1 MEPTTPLPV
10 LFIAVNDVDGGFIMA
25 TVGTNYLTIAD
36 HVKRLDPDGKTA
48 RIVEILNKTNE
59 LLSDIAV
66 LEGNL
71 PTGHRT
77 TMRSGLPSVTWRK
90 LYGYTSPSKS
100 TVVQVDDS
108 AGILEAFAFVDEDL
122 AKLNGDVAA
131 FRLSEDNPFFEAMN
145 QEFMQTYFYGN
156 TDTDPE
162 EFLGLAPRFSVLS
175 TTAGNSGTQII
186 DGSGTGSDNT
196 SMWLLKHGEQYLH
209 SFFPK
214 GSEIG
219 LTHRDMGL
227 VTETDSTGAKRVGY
241 QTQYKWKVGLSVR
254 DYRHIVRI
262 ANLDISDL
270 KTAAAATDTSADLIN
285 LMIEAMHLKMENLSG
300 GKLVW
305 YCGREV
311 FTALT
316 KKAVAKA
323 NVNLTFEDFGGPN
336 KVMAFQGIPIKRVDA
351 LTTTESRV
359 T

>member
-1 MEPTTPLPV
+1 
-10 LFIAVNDVDGGFIMA
+10 MA
-25 TVGTNYLTIAD
+25 TVGTSYLTIAD
-36 HVKRLDPDGKTA
+36 RVKRQDPDNRIA
-48 RIVEILNKTNE
+48 RVVELLNDTNE
-59 LLSDIAV
+59 LMQDIV
-66 LEGNL
+66 VIEGNL

-100 TVVQVDDS
+100 KVVQVDDT
-108 AGILEAFAFVDEDL
+108 AGILEGFSFVDEDL
-122 AKLNGDVAA
+122 AELNGDVAA
-131 FRLSEDNPFFEAMN
+131 LRLSEDRPFFEAMN

-162 EFLGLAPRFSVLS
+162 EFLGLAPRFSSIS
-175 TTAGNSGTQII
+175 TTEGNSGTQII
-186 DGSGTGSDNT
+186 DGGGTGSDNT
-196 SMWLLKHGEQYLH
+196 SMWLLKHGEQFLH

-214 GSEIG
+214 GTTMG

-227 VTETDSTGAKRVGY
+227 VTETDSSGGKRIGY
-241 QTQYKWKVGLSVR
+241 QTQYKWKAGLSVR

-270 KTAAAATDTSADLIN
+270 LTAESGSDSSADLIN
-285 LMIEAMHLKMENLSG
+285 LMIEAMHLKMENLTG

-323 NVNLTFEDFGGPN
+323 NVNLSFEDFGGPN

-351 LTTTESRV
+351 LTITESRV

>member
-1 MEPTTPLPV
+1 
-10 LFIAVNDVDGGFIMA
+10 MA

-36 HVKRLDPDGKTA
+36 RIKMNDPDNRIA
-48 RIVEILNKTNE
+48 RVVELLNDTNE
-59 LLSDIAV
+59 LMQDIV
-66 LEGNL
+66 VIEGNL

-77 TMRSGLPSVTWRK
+77 TMRRGLPSVTWRK
-90 LYGYTSPSKS
+90 LYGYVSPSKS
-100 TVVQVDDS
+100 KVVQVDDTV
-108 AGILEAFAFVDEDL
+108 GILEAFSFLDEDL
-122 AKLNGDVAA
+122 AQLNGDVASL
-131 FRLSEDNPFFEAMN
+131 RLAEDKPFFEAMN
-145 QEFMQTYFYGN
+145 QEFMETYFYGN

-162 EFLGLAPRFSVLS
+162 EYLGLAPRFSSLS
-175 TTAGNSGTQII
+175 TVEGNSGTQII
-186 DGSGTGSDNT
+186 DGGGTGNDNT

-214 GSEIG
+214 GSEMG

-227 VTETDSTGAKRVGY
+227 VTETDSTGAKRLGY

-270 KTAAAATDTSADLIN
+270 LTAESGSDTSADLIN
-285 LMIEAMHLKMENLSG
+285 LMIEAIGLKMENLTG

-323 NVNLTFEDFGGPN
+323 NVNLTFQDFGGPN
-336 KVMAFQGIPIKRVDA
+336 LTMGFQGIPIKRVDA
-351 LTTTESRV
+351 LTITESRV

>member
-1 MEPTTPLPV
+1 
-10 LFIAVNDVDGGFIMA
+10 MA

-36 HVKRLDPDGKTA
+36 RIKKNDPNNRIA
-48 RIVEILNKTNE
+48 RVVELLNETNE
-59 LLSDIAV
+59 LMQDIV
-66 LEGNL
+66 VIEGNL

-90 LYGYTSPSKS
+90 LYGYVSPSKS
-100 TVVQVDDS
+100 KVVQVDDTV
-108 AGILEAFAFVDEDL
+108 GILEAFSFVDEDL
-122 AKLNGDVAA
+122 AQLNGDVAA
-131 FRLSEDNPFFEAMN
+131 LRLSEDKPFFEAMN
-145 QEFMQTYFYGN
+145 QEFMSTYFYGN

-162 EFLGLAPRFSVLS
+162 EYLGLAPRFSSLS
-175 TTAGNSGTQII
+175 TVEGNSGTQII
-186 DGSGTGSDNT
+186 DGGGTGNDNT

-214 GSEIG
+214 GSEMG
-219 LTHRDMGL
+219 LTHKDMGL
-227 VTETDSTGAKRVGY
+227 VTETNSSGAKRIGY

-270 KTAAAATDTSADLIN
+270 LTAESGSDTSADLIN
-285 LMIEAMHLKMENLSG
+285 LMIEALTLKMQNLTG

-305 YCGREV
+305 YCGREI

-323 NVNLTFEDFGGPN
+323 NVNLTYEDFGGPN
-336 KVMAFQGIPIKRVDA
+336 KVVSFQGIPIKMVDA
-351 LTTTESRV
+351 LTITESRV